1 MLPIAELRGAVG
13 RVRKLVRKQ
22 SFSFIPWFKR
32 WCRSKPRFYFS
43 RNEFFV
49 RKKQTFGN
57 PAFGSNPGF

>member
-32 WCRSKPRFYFS
+32 WCRSKPRFY
-43 RNEFFV
+43 EV
-49 RKKQTFGN
+49 GAKQNFQKMRRL
-57 PAFGSNPGF
+57 ADRSNK